1 MEQFLIIA
9 AAHFLALLS
18 PGPDFF
24 LVIRT
29 SLAAGWRMASG
40 VCLGIALANGVFITV
55 AFGGLSVF
63 QPDSRLFFAIQ
74 LAGCVYLLH
83 IGWLFIRHAGS
94 ASRTSVLQ
102 DQAGRSV
109 LAASWFRGAGMGLLS
124 GILNP
129 KNALF
134 YVSLAAMVAS
144 TSGSWKIIYGSWMFS
159 VVFFWDLLVALAIGN
174 KTVTRR
180 FTQALPWLERISGA
194 ILIFLAIGVM
204 AALAARLTA
213 RA

>member
-83 IGWLFIRHAGS
+83 IGWLFIRHADS
-94 ASRTSVLQ
+94 ASR
-102 DQAGRSV
+102 QAFCRVKRVAPFWRLRGFGVRAWACC
-109 LAASWFRGAGMGLLS
+109 LAS
-124 GILNP
+124 
-129 KNALF
+129 
-134 YVSLAAMVAS
+134 
-144 TSGSWKIIYGSWMFS
+144 
-159 VVFFWDLLVALAIGN
+159 
-174 KTVTRR
+174 
-180 FTQALPWLERISGA
+180 
-194 ILIFLAIGVM
+194 
-204 AALAARLTA
+204 
-213 RA
+213 